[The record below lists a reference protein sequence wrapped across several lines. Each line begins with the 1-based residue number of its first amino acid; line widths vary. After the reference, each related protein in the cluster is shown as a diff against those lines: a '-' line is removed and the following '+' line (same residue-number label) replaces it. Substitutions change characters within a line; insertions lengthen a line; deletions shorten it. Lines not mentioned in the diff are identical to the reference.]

1 VAGSEYSLPVIRLG
15 IDFGTSNTVAV
26 LDLPGK
32 LGRPLLFDGSPQLP
46 SAVFADPGGSLITGR
61 DALHHARRWPE
72 RLAPHPKRHID
83 EQTVLLGDAEPTVP
97 RLIGAVLS
105 RVHDEA
111 ARVAGG
117 AATDLVLTHPA
128 SWGARRRGVL
138 AEAAR
143 AAGLRPPT
151 LVTEPVAAA
160 TCYPAGAP
168 GGSCVVV
175 YDFGAGTFDASV
187 VRRTAGGFDVLADT
201 GLTDSGGLDIDAAL
215 VAHLLAGH
223 PDWDEDLRDRLDT
236 PRTAADRRARILFWD
251 DIRSAKEVLSR
262 NASTFVHVP
271 LVDADVA
278 LDRGQFE
285 RLARPVLDRT
295 IAATRAAIR
304 DAAVPPDD
312 IAGIFLVG
320 GSSRI
325 PLVATLLQQALG
337 IAPTVVEQPELVVAQ
352 GALRAPAA
360 GRPAP
365 PISARVAPVSVPSAL
380 VTPAHRP
387 PAVPTTYGAAAPPSP
402 IAQRPPPSGGEQ
414 RPSRSGGEQ
423 RRNRPARIALLVVL
437 LVLVLGGVAGAVY
450 AATSWFGRETP
461 SGGPETPSGG
471 PETPSGDPVT
481 FPASVAGQW
490 KGSMAQSNG
499 QQHAVQIR
507 LDANTADGTVS
518 YPDLPC
524 TGTLQLIEKTDS
536 TFTVREE
543 ITSGECT
550 PTGTIT
556 LTVTASGLSFQY
568 EPDNKRYTAEGTLQR
583 A

>member
-1 VAGSEYSLPVIRLG
+1 VAGSEYSLRVIRLG

-32 LGRPLLFDGSPQLP
+32 PGRPLLFDGSPQLP

-97 RLIGAVLS
+97 RLIGAVLR

-138 AEAAR
+138 TEAAR
-143 AAGLRPPT
+143 EAGLPPPT

-160 TCYPAGAP
+160 TCYPGGAR
-168 GGSCVVV
+168 GGTCVVV

-187 VRRTAGGFDVLADT
+187 VRRTASGFEVLADT
-201 GLTDSGGLDIDAAL
+201 GLADSGGLDVDAAL

-223 PDWDEDLRDRLDT
+223 PHWDGDLRDRLDT

-251 DIRSAKEVLSR
+251 DVRSAKEVLTR
-262 NASTFVHVP
+262 NASTFIHVP
-271 LVDADVA
+271 LVDADVP
-278 LDRGQFE
+278 LDRSQFE

-295 IAATRAAIR
+295 VAATRAAIR

-337 IAPTVVEQPELVVAQ
+337 IAATAVEQPELVVAQ
-352 GALRAPAA
+352 GALRAPTGSRPAPPSPAPPSPAPPSPAPLSPARVTPA
-360 GRPAP
+360 GRPA
-365 PISARVAPVSVPSAL
+365 
-380 VTPAHRP
+380 
-387 PAVPTTYGAAAPPSP
+387 AVPATYGAAAP
-402 IAQRPPPSGGEQ
+402 
-414 RPSRSGGEQ
+414 
-423 RRNRPARIALLVVL
+423 RRNRPARIAVLVALV
-437 LVLVLGGVAGAVY
+437 VLVLGGAAGAVY
-450 AATSWFGRETP
+450 AAKSWFGRETP
-461 SGGPETPSGG
+461 GTLQESQSSGGST
-471 PETPSGDPVT
+471 T
-481 FPASVAGQW
+481 FPASVAGRW
-490 KGSMAQSNG
+490 EGSMLQSNG
-499 QQHAVQIR
+499 ERHDVQIR
-507 LDANTADGTVS
+507 LDGNTTEGTVS

-524 TGTLQLIEKTDS
+524 LGTLKLIQSAGS

-543 ITSGECT
+543 ITSGRCT

-556 LTVTASGLSFQY
+556 LTITGSSLSFRY
-568 EPDNKRYTAEGTLQR
+568 EPDNKRYTAEGTLER